1 MSKNVTTLVV
11 GIIGGVQ
18 TIVDAVV
25 VYAGATGKID
35 ASTAT
40 TAVAC
45 IGIGTTA
52 VIAICSKIQKVE
64 K

>member
-1 MSKNVTTLVV
+1 MSSNVNTLVI

-18 TIVDAVV
+18 TIVDAVI
-25 VYAGATGKID
+25 VYAGAMGKID

-52 VIAICSKIQKVE
+52 VVAICSKLIKTD

>member
-1 MSKNVTTLVV
+1 MSSKVNTLVI

-18 TIVDAVV
+18 TIVDAVL
-25 VYAGATGKID
+25 VYAGAIGKID
-35 ASTAT
+35 ASTVT
-40 TAVAC
+40 TTVAC

-52 VIAICSKIQKVE
+52 VIAICSKLVKTD